1 MAMLNNQRV
10 VQWFTNIC
18 DFPSQT
24 CLPCL
29 TIYSGHSLLRSQSRR
44 LRGLVGGE
52 AVFCLFW
59 VEEGHR
65 KPSKTA
71 KKTTKEPRL
80 ELIESIIK
88 HAHFRSYPNNIGLH
102 STRWCNFGHSL
113 IDDSRPH
120 IWVKREVR
128 SWHGFLSLHGE
139 DRRGIIPKWP
149 NSCHLVMTNIAMR
162 NGPFIDGLPI
172 KNGWIFHGYVK

>member
-1 MAMLNNQRV
+1 MIYQHMWFSIANMLTMSYHLFRPLA
-10 VQWFTNIC
+10 
-18 DFPSQT
+18 PSESEQT
-24 CLPCL
+24 PKG
-29 TIYSGHSLLRSQSRR
+29 SGRR
-44 LRGLVGGE
+44 GSGFLSFLGRRG
-52 AVFCLFW
+52 A
-59 VEEGHR
+59 
-65 KPSKTA
+65 PKTF
-71 KKTTKEPRL
+71 KDRQKTTKEPRL